1 MAKDGDELAPAH
13 EILQTDNLEV
23 DFTAERFKG
32 VPLLDTT
39 VSIYVV
45 NGITISWNNREE
57 FASELQQ
64 VIDKYKL

>member
-32 VPLLDTT
+32 VPLLDTI
-39 VSIYVV
+39 V
-45 NGITISWNNREE
+45 TIKGQCTIAWAQREE
-57 FASELQQ
+57 LVHELQA
-64 VIDKYKL
+64 ILDKYKI